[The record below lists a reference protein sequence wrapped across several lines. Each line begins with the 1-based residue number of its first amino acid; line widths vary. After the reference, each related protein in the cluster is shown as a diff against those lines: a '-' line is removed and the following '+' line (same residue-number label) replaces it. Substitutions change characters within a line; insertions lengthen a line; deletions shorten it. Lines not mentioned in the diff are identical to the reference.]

1 MKVLLLVIFLLTLH
15 PLFAVINQQIITD
28 QDGKMQVKFEE
39 SEALRDIDNS
49 YTTNNSRDNRT
60 GINWQTSDPIAI
72 VNGVCVS
79 PETQNSFVEWIT
91 NSQRA
96 SLFNDS
102 AVPVWE
108 HQVGDILFDFPMDM
122 LEDGSVLAI
131 GDEQILKIFHP
142 DSSIPVWEHTF
153 NNVIIDL
160 KLNPEGTGVYLTYT
174 NNADA
179 VVEYYMIGNTT
190 PVWST
195 STPGESG
202 YLSMS
207 GDGSTLLLTILY
219 VYDNVSVL
227 DSADGS
233 LIMQGLEQNQLAP
246 SISND
251 ASIIITADNSG
262 DLTVYEYNETLE
274 TYDVKW
280 VYLLGGDEWIFGMA
294 VSADGSTIA
303 VGTIIF
309 VTGGYDGSVYL
320 FDIESST
327 PLWSYENTGDEVI
340 DIDLSDDG
348 SLIAVATFGPIDHSS
363 ADFLLFRRNSNVPE
377 FEINSPGSFFA
388 VDIASDG
395 SFCTVGGKAVHARE
409 MGNGGLVFNVDCDL
423 GGGFLTGTINLDG
436 EDDNSGA
443 KIEIPELND
452 YYTFSDYDGNF
463 SLDNIPAGTYNVE
476 YSKIGFNTIIAEDV
490 IIIEDETTDVGE
502 ILLENLGD
510 PPTNL
515 IASQALGITVELS
528 WEEPIS
534 GTIEGYNIFRKEVE
548 VNLYPEDPLASVGI
562 NETSYTDV
570 TALPL
575 IEYNYVVTAA
585 LGGTLQSPYSNEAI
599 GWISSGFVVDEIS
612 VYEGTTPTIDGVI
625 TAGEWDDAFMLDTSD
640 FWGIYDNTINPIGSV
655 IGYYKMNAAM
665 TELYVAYINYND
677 TVLEDHDEVALY
689 LDDNNDGVYSP
700 EAQSNEGNYWAAY
713 YATGNELKFRPIF
726 DTGLTGDIFFL
737 PDPQLEVSVDE
748 GYLVYEFMIPIGD
761 ETWEINPSAENQSG
775 LGIFVLDDNT
785 PDPHGFDG
793 WWPLDNTDLF
803 DPENFGT
810 ITYGSVP
817 EIPPAPENVTLE
829 YIQDFLLNLSWDI
842 PAIDDFDHFNIYF
855 ATDDDDFEV
864 IAETIGTE
872 FIYNYENTPANI
884 YKFYLTTVN
893 QQGIESD
900 PSEIVE
906 FLNVDTDGDLT
917 PFITELFGNYPNP
930 FNPSTTISFQINNE
944 QNKQAELFIYNLKG
958 QMIKRYEINNLKSG
972 LNEIVWNGLDKNN
985 QIVPSGVYLYKLQ
998 AGEFS
1003 QMKKMILMK

>member
-1 MKVLLLVIFLLTLH
+1 MKVLLLVVLLLTLY
-15 PLFAVINQQIITD
+15 PLFAVLNQQIITD
-28 QDGKMQVKFEE
+28 QDGKMHVKFEE

-153 NNVIIDL
+153 NNIIIDL

-510 PPTNL
+510 PPANL
-515 IASQALGITVELS
+515 IASQALGITVELN

-548 VNLYPEDPLASVGI
+548 VNLYPEDPLAD
-562 NETSYTDV
+562 E
-570 TALPL
+570 AR
-575 IEYNYVVTAA
+575 AA
-585 LGGTLQSPYSNEAI
+585 LKNYLNFCEAI
-599 GWISSGFVVDEIS
+599 
-612 VYEGTTPTIDGVI
+612 
-625 TAGEWDDAFMLDTSD
+625 
-640 FWGIYDNTINPIGSV
+640 
-655 IGYYKMNAAM
+655 
-665 TELYVAYINYND
+665 
-677 TVLEDHDEVALY
+677 
-689 LDDNNDGVYSP
+689 
-700 EAQSNEGNYWAAY
+700 SN
-713 YATGNELKFRPIF
+713 
-726 DTGLTGDIFFL
+726 
-737 PDPQLEVSVDE
+737 
-748 GYLVYEFMIPIGD
+748 
-761 ETWEINPSAENQSG
+761 
-775 LGIFVLDDNT
+775 
-785 PDPHGFDG
+785 
-793 WWPLDNTDLF
+793 
-803 DPENFGT
+803 
-810 ITYGSVP
+810 
-817 EIPPAPENVTLE
+817 
-829 YIQDFLLNLSWDI
+829 
-842 PAIDDFDHFNIYF
+842 
-855 ATDDDDFEV
+855 
-864 IAETIGTE
+864 
-872 FIYNYENTPANI
+872 
-884 YKFYLTTVN
+884 
-893 QQGIESD
+893 
-900 PSEIVE
+900 
-906 FLNVDTDGDLT
+906 
-917 PFITELFGNYPNP
+917 NP
-930 FNPSTTISFQINNE
+930 FNITRLMSDGSLNYFYSRGGWAVGNDSQYLSQAWAACLAHRVVPDMRWLSYAKSQFDWVLGMNPLNVCLMEGVGSIN
-944 QNKQAELFIYNLKG
+944 LPTYHHRYF
-958 QMIKRYEINNLKSG
+958 MIKNNPRGAVPGAVVNGIVARDPYHDIPHVDWDPFPLAEYNS
-972 LNEIVWNGLDKNN
+972 NEPWLPHNAYYVLALCAWGSIR
-985 QIVPSGVYLYKLQ
+985 P
-998 AGEFS
+998 
-1003 QMKKMILMK
+1003 

>member
-1 MKVLLLVIFLLTLH
+1 MKVLLLVVLLLTLY
-15 PLFAVINQQIITD
+15 PLFAVLNQQIITD
-28 QDGKMQVKFEE
+28 QDGKMHVKFEE
-39 SEALRDIDNS
+39 SEALGDIDNS

-153 NNVIIDL
+153 NNIIIDL

-452 YYTFSDYDGNF
+452 YYTFSDYDGN
-463 SLDNIPAGTYNVE
+463 
-476 YSKIGFNTIIAEDV
+476 
-490 IIIEDETTDVGE
+490 
-502 ILLENLGD
+502 
-510 PPTNL
+510 
-515 IASQALGITVELS
+515 
-528 WEEPIS
+528 
-534 GTIEGYNIFRKEVE
+534 
-548 VNLYPEDPLASVGI
+548 
-562 NETSYTDV
+562 
-570 TALPL
+570 
-575 IEYNYVVTAA
+575 
-585 LGGTLQSPYSNEAI
+585 
-599 GWISSGFVVDEIS
+599 
-612 VYEGTTPTIDGVI
+612 
-625 TAGEWDDAFMLDTSD
+625 
-640 FWGIYDNTINPIGSV
+640 
-655 IGYYKMNAAM
+655 
-665 TELYVAYINYND
+665 
-677 TVLEDHDEVALY
+677 
-689 LDDNNDGVYSP
+689 
-700 EAQSNEGNYWAAY
+700 
-713 YATGNELKFRPIF
+713 
-726 DTGLTGDIFFL
+726 
-737 PDPQLEVSVDE
+737 
-748 GYLVYEFMIPIGD
+748 
-761 ETWEINPSAENQSG
+761 
-775 LGIFVLDDNT
+775 
-785 PDPHGFDG
+785 
-793 WWPLDNTDLF
+793 
-803 DPENFGT
+803 
-810 ITYGSVP
+810 
-817 EIPPAPENVTLE
+817 
-829 YIQDFLLNLSWDI
+829 
-842 PAIDDFDHFNIYF
+842 
-855 ATDDDDFEV
+855 
-864 IAETIGTE
+864 
-872 FIYNYENTPANI
+872 
-884 YKFYLTTVN
+884 
-893 QQGIESD
+893 
-900 PSEIVE
+900 
-906 FLNVDTDGDLT
+906 
-917 PFITELFGNYPNP
+917 
-930 FNPSTTISFQINNE
+930 
-944 QNKQAELFIYNLKG
+944 
-958 QMIKRYEINNLKSG
+958 
-972 LNEIVWNGLDKNN
+972 
-985 QIVPSGVYLYKLQ
+985 
-998 AGEFS
+998 
-1003 QMKKMILMK
+1003 